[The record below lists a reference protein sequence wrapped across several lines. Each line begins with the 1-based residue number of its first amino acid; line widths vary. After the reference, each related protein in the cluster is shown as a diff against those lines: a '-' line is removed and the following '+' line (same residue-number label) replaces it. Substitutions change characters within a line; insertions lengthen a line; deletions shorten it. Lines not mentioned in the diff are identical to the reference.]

1 MCLVIVNCVD
11 HVTTPGGTVTVSP
24 SDALAIA
31 AATFASWASMA
42 GHVAPYIN
50 GGTTTGTTI
59 IPKKTQPCLKME
71 RFLRRGVGRYFI
83 SSVPVARRPGSL
95 MLPRLGQAP
104 REQRRPGPI

>member
-42 GHVAPYIN
+42 GHVAAYIN
-50 GGTTTGTTI
+50 GGTITGTSM
-59 IPKKTQPCLKME
+59 IPKMTEPLFNME
-71 RFLRRGVGRYFI
+71 SILGGTVGKYFTASVLYSRRF
-83 SSVPVARRPGSL
+83 ACSL
-95 MLPRLGQAP
+95 LPRLGQAP